1 MDSTMEAGS
10 VQIDTA
16 MKDDEIRQDV
26 KMEVHDS
33 PRDILIDDASGKEE
47 DAEHIDLLSDVPEDD
62 EMNIDD
68 QLSEKGEED
77 VDLEEAHLLESDDQE
92 IDASVNEDVEV
103 TNTESPLD
111 YVSPQKE
118 EVEKFD
124 DTNTA
129 QESQNEDERSV
140 PTAREEEPQDT
151 KLVNVAATADFD
163 SQIEENLNEE
173 KHNDSEDDNPE
184 EKSLQPEED
193 GTAVFEKK
201 NQDDTQ
207 NNINDTLNEEETNK
221 EVIEPSEEVTD
232 TVDDTAVENEET
244 SVGITQAEDDKD
256 EIAET
261 ENQSGVEEHK
271 DEVTA
276 SDNSHQDEQ
285 VQEEELELEDHNNET
300 SKAEENIDNNEG
312 DAVESNDHTKANE
325 IADIEEYDAEE
336 NTEGEELEYHSS
348 SSESSEYC
356 PIPII
361 LQTPVFPYL
370 LCPVSP
376 EDFANL
382 PSEYEN
388 VINLFDDT
396 SILNSTLLEMF
407 AYIRETFTEH
417 GNPFDE
423 DEELVL
429 TFKDFEDTSIEE
441 SSTLAETL
449 LLHDIIEMYT
459 LLKSSTSENSPSDCL
474 CFLLSSRKSFRSQMK
489 KIYSLKDEDLANHDQ
504 SDEHPTSE
512 GQANIFDDADDF
524 ELSEEEISE
533 LDKALSSENENE
545 ENPEAHK
552 NVADDQD
559 EEPLTAKRSIDEVEG
574 PDATAEEEGVTT
586 KKQK

>member
-1 MDSTMEAGS
+1 MDRTMEAGS

-16 MKDDEIRQDV
+16 MKDDEIKQDV

-33 PRDILIDDASGKEE
+33 PRDLLIDDASGKEE
-47 DAEHIDLLSDVPEDD
+47 EAEHIDLLSDVPEDD

-77 VDLEEAHLLESDDQE
+77 VDIEEADLLESDDQE
-92 IDASVNEDVEV
+92 IDVTVNEDV
-103 TNTESPLD
+103 NAESPLD

-118 EVEKFD
+118 EVEEFD

-129 QESQNEDERSV
+129 QESKNENEGSI
-140 PTAREEEPQDT
+140 PTAKEEETQDT
-151 KLVNVAATADFD
+151 KLVSVAATADFD
-163 SQIEENLNEE
+163 GQLEENEE
-173 KHNDSEDDNPE
+173 KHNDSQDNDPE
-184 EKSLQPEED
+184 EKSPPSEED
-193 GTAVFEKK
+193 ATTLPEKK
-201 NQDDTQ
+201 NQNDTQ
-207 NNINDTLNEEETNK
+207 NSINDTLNEKETNQ
-221 EVIEPSEEVTD
+221 EVIEPSKEVTD
-232 TVDDTAVENEET
+232 TVNDTAVENEET
-244 SVGITQAEDDKD
+244 SVGITQAEDHKD

-261 ENQSGVEEHK
+261 ENQAGVEEHK
-271 DEVTA
+271 DEAAA
-276 SDNSHQDEQ
+276 SENSHQDEQ

-312 DAVESNDHTKANE
+312 DTVESNDYTEANE
-325 IADIEEYDAEE
+325 TADIEEYDAEE
-336 NTEGEELEYHSS
+336 NAEEEELEYHSS
-348 SSESSEYC
+348 NSESSEYC

-376 EDFANL
+376 EDFADL

-407 AYIRETFTEH
+407 GYIRETFTEH

-459 LLKSSTSENSPSDCL
+459 LLKSSTTENFPSDCL

-489 KIYSLKDEDLANHDQ
+489 KIYSLKDEDLANQDQ

-545 ENPEAHK
+545 DNPEAHK

>member
-16 MKDDEIRQDV
+16 MKDDEIRQDI

-118 EVEKFD
+118 EVEEFD

-163 SQIEENLNEE
+163 SQLEENLNKE
-173 KHNDSEDDNPE
+173 KQNDSEDNNPE

-193 GTAVFEKK
+193 GTTLSEKK

-207 NNINDTLNEEETNK
+207 NNINDTLNEKETNQEVK
-221 EVIEPSEEVTD
+221 EGTD
-232 TVDDTAVENEET
+232 TVNDTAGDEET
-244 SVGITQAEDDKD
+244 IVRTKQAEDDKD
-256 EIAET
+256 EIDET
-261 ENQSGVEEHK
+261 EKQAGVEEHN
-271 DEVTA
+271 DEVAA
-276 SDNSHQDEQ
+276 SENSHQDEQ
-285 VQEEELELEDHNNET
+285 VQEEELELDDHNNET

-312 DAVESNDHTKANE
+312 DAVESNDYTEANE
-325 IADIEEYDAEE
+325 TADIEEYDAEE
-336 NTEGEELEYHSS
+336 NAEGEELEYHSS
-348 SSESSEYC
+348 NPESSEYC

-388 VINLFDDT
+388 VINLFDDN

-407 AYIRETFTEH
+407 GYIRETFSEH

-489 KIYSLKDEDLANHDQ
+489 KIYSLKDEDLANQDQ

-545 ENPEAHK
+545 DNPEAHK